1 MMKVSR
7 KELFKSRFLKHYPRL
22 CSIAYGYV
30 SDRADSED
38 IVQELFVSVA
48 MSTRKY
54 NKTFSLEPYT

>member
-22 CSIAYGYV
+22 CCIAYGYV

-38 IVQELFVSVA
+38 IVQELFVSC
-48 MSTRKY
+48 
-54 NKTFSLEPYT
+54 LLYTPDAADE